1 MRKLLNY
8 LDKLLFYFSGILFLG
23 LFLINTVQIVIRSTT
38 SKSLLWVVDFSQLL
52 LVWIVFLGAT
62 VALYRKE
69 HLLIDYL
76 KEKVSKKVSAYIDI
90 ITRILFLIFIIVISY
105 NGIKVVEIR
114 MSIDYVILGWPT
126 GLAYLAIPVTGV
138 IMILYLFHALY
149 ESIQILR
156 YKKDSSQTD
165 LDKNVQI

>member
-23 LFLINTVQIVIRSTT
+23 LFLINTVQIVIRSAT